1 MKNYITI
8 LSTLLLTALFS
19 SSVAGAQ
26 SVTSRRAY
34 RSAVKYTKQ
43 NKMSDAEQRYRAALQ
58 ADSTLIH
65 ARYGLAGT
73 LYEQG
78 KYDEAIAEY
87 GRAAEAADNVS
98 AEEAA
103 ALFHNVGD
111 AFMKKKDYAKA
122 AESFKQSLRLNP
134 TDDETR
140 YNLALAL
147 KLMPKQNN
155 SNGGN
160 NAQPQ
165 ETQPQQQQQK
175 PQSNSI
181 DKQTASQILESFRE
195 DDDQTRR
202 RVEQE
207 NKKDQPRTAP
217 NAKPW

>member
-8 LSTLLLTALFS
+8 LSVLLLTALFS

-111 AFMKKKDYAKA
+111 AFMKKKLSA
-122 AESFKQSLRLNP
+122 AF
-134 TDDETR
+134 
-140 YNLALAL
+140 A
-147 KLMPKQNN
+147 
-155 SNGGN
+155 
-160 NAQPQ
+160 
-165 ETQPQQQQQK
+165 
-175 PQSNSI
+175 
-181 DKQTASQILESFRE
+181 
-195 DDDQTRR
+195 
-202 RVEQE
+202 
-207 NKKDQPRTAP
+207 
-217 NAKPW
+217 

>member
-8 LSTLLLTALFS
+8 LSVLLLTALFS
-19 SSVAGAQ
+19 ASIAEAQ

-58 ADSTLIH
+58 ADSTITH
-65 ARYGLAGT
+65 VRYGLAGT

-160 NAQPQ
+160 NSQPQ
-165 ETQPQQQQQK
+165 DNQPQPQQQK

>member
-8 LSTLLLTALFS
+8 LSVLLLTALFS

-58 ADSTLIH
+58 ADSTFIH

-165 ETQPQQQQQK
+165 ENQPQQQQQK

>member
-8 LSTLLLTALFS
+8 LSVLLLTALFS

-103 ALFHNVGD
+103 APFHNVGD

-160 NAQPQ
+160 NSQPQ
-165 ETQPQQQQQK
+165 ENQPQQQQQK

>member
-8 LSTLLLTALFS
+8 LSVLLLTALFS

-58 ADSTLIH
+58 ADSTLIP

-165 ETQPQQQQQK
+165 ENQPQQQQQK

>member
-8 LSTLLLTALFS
+8 LSVLLLTALFS
-19 SSVAGAQ
+19 SSVAEAQ

-58 ADSTLIH
+58 VDSTLIH

-87 GRAAEAADNVS
+87 GRAAEAANNVS

-165 ETQPQQQQQK
+165 ENQPQQQQQK

>member
-8 LSTLLLTALFS
+8 LSVLLLTALLS

-58 ADSTLIH
+58 ADSTLIP

-87 GRAAEAADNVS
+87 GRAAEAANNVS

-165 ETQPQQQQQK
+165 ENQPQQQQQK

>member
-8 LSTLLLTALFS
+8 LSVLLLTALFS

-58 ADSTLIH
+58 ADSTLIP

-87 GRAAEAADNVS
+87 GRAAEAANNVS

-165 ETQPQQQQQK
+165 ENQPQQQQQK

>member
-8 LSTLLLTALFS
+8 LSVLLLTALFS

-98 AEEAA
+98 AVEAA

-165 ETQPQQQQQK
+165 ENQPQQQQQK

-181 DKQTASQILESFRE
+181 DMQTASQILESFRE
-195 DDDQTRR
+195 DDDQTRH

>member
-8 LSTLLLTALFS
+8 LSVLMLTALFS

-43 NKMSDAEQRYRAALQ
+43 NKMSDAEQRYCAALQ

-165 ETQPQQQQQK
+165 ENQLQQQQQK

-207 NKKDQPRTAP
+207 NKKDQPRTEP

>member
-8 LSTLLLTALFS
+8 LSVLMLTALFS

-43 NKMSDAEQRYRAALQ
+43 NKMSDAEQRYCAALQ

-98 AEEAA
+98 AEKAA

-165 ETQPQQQQQK
+165 ENQPQQQQQK

>member
-8 LSTLLLTALFS
+8 LSVLLLTALFS
-19 SSVAGAQ
+19 ASIAEAQ

-58 ADSTLIH
+58 ADSTLTH

-87 GRAAEAADNVS
+87 GRAVEAADNVS

-160 NAQPQ
+160 NSQPQ
-165 ETQPQQQQQK
+165 DNQPQPQQQK

>member
-8 LSTLLLTALFS
+8 LSVLLLTALFS
-19 SSVAGAQ
+19 SSVVGAQ
-26 SVTSRRAY
+26 SVTSRRAF

-160 NAQPQ
+160 NSQPQ
-165 ETQPQQQQQK
+165 ENQPQQQQQK

-217 NAKPW
+217 NEKPW